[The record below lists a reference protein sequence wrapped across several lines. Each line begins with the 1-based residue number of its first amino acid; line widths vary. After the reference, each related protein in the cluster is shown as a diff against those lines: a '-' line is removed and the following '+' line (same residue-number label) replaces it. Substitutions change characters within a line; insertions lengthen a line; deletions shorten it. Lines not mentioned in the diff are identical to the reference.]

1 MIKGFEDIYFVKK
14 LYFDC
19 SRTIIDYLYRSYINL
34 ADRRQLTQMCEKL
47 TATNKNYISLSDNIG
62 RSFTLLC
69 NMAGEKYS
77 HKSDIFFYKDDF
89 SSSDKLMGL
98 YISAEDRFIML
109 AEDGIDIS
117 AYYYHCGTMKYP
129 VEKYL
134 SMAESYFEKSEYI
147 AKKR

>member
-19 SRTIIDYLYRSYINL
+19 GRTIIDYLYRSYLNL
-34 ADRRQLTQMCEKL
+34 SDRGRLEQICEKL
-47 TATNKNYISLSDNIG
+47 TTSDRKYISIYDTTG

-89 SSSDKLMGL
+89 SSADKLMGL
-98 YISAEDRFIML
+98 YISAENRFIIL
-109 AEDGIDIS
+109 AKEGMDIS
-117 AYYYHCGTMKYP
+117 TYYYHFITMKYP

-147 AKKR
+147 AKKQ